1 MRRSVLLTA
10 LLLLFWS
17 SLAAAQ
23 VYTWI
28 DSGGVRHFSQSPPPQ
43 GVTYKVLLINS
54 NTQTAGNTASPSRD
68 LAPNRQAGQAN
79 RVRTRAVAD
88 TRSNRAKYCDGL
100 QKNLRL
106 LESKQA
112 LNTLSANG
120 KPIAIDSTQRT
131 KQLKATKAQIAA
143 YCHPS

>member
-17 SLAAAQ
+17 LLATAQ

-54 NTQTAGNTASPSRD
+54 DTQTAGSAASPSRD
-68 LAPNRQAGQAN
+68 LAPSRQARQASKD
-79 RVRTRAVAD
+79 VAIAD

-100 QKNLRL
+100 HKSLSL
-106 LESKQA
+106 LKSKQA

-120 KPIAIDSTQRT
+120 KPIAIDATQRT
-131 KQLKATKAQIAA
+131 KQLKATQAQIAA

>member
-43 GVTYKVLLINS
+43 GVAYKVLLINS
-54 NTQTAGNTASPSRD
+54 NTKTAGNTASPSRD

-79 RVRTRAVAD
+79 RDRAIAD

-100 QKNLRL
+100 HKNLSL

-112 LNTLSANG
+112 LNTLSSNG

>member
-28 DSGGVRHFSQSPPPQ
+28 DGGGVRHFSQSPPPQ
-43 GVTYKVLLINS
+43 GVAYKVLLIDS
-54 NTQTAGNTASPSRD
+54 NTQTAGHAASPSRD
-68 LAPNRQAGQAN
+68 RAPNRQARQVSKDVAI
-79 RVRTRAVAD
+79 AD
-88 TRSNRAKYCDGL
+88 TRSNRAKYCNGL
-100 QKNLRL
+100 HKNLSL

-112 LNTLSANG
+112 LNTLSAKG

-131 KQLKATKAQIAA
+131 KQLKATQAQIAA

>member
-1 MRRSVLLTA
+1 MRRSILLTA

-17 SLAAAQ
+17 LLATAQ

-43 GVTYKVLLINS
+43 GVPYKVLLINS
-54 NTQTAGNTASPSRD
+54 DTKTAGSTASPSRD
-68 LAPNRQAGQAN
+68 LAPSRQARQAGKNVAVSDTQAN
-79 RVRTRAVAD
+79 RSR
-88 TRSNRAKYCDGL
+88 YCDGL
-100 QKNLRL
+100 RKNLNL

-112 LNTLSANG
+112 LNTLNTKG

-131 KQLKATKAQIAA
+131 KQIKATQAQLAA